1 MGSLNKYL
9 LLVFTIAMSVMG
21 CQQRM
26 ACPAYHSYFILDVS
40 ETKKQFSLF
49 GPDSLPKE
57 NWEVAKQKVGIAEEV
72 AYNQKWDDIR
82 TISMESIYIP
92 LEDPFAQ
99 YQPQFAEADSLVS
112 IDSLAILTDYYD
124 DFENVD
130 QMIYL
135 YHFGKYLNRRNIP
148 GFDPKEEMVEEQE
161 PLIDASFQEGDETT
175 KEKKKLWPF
184 GKKKNKKRD
193 QENTGEEE

>member
-1 MGSLNKYL
+1 MGSILKYL
-9 LLVFTIAMSVMG
+9 LLVIYIAVSAMA

-26 ACPAYHSYFILDVS
+26 ACPAYHSYFILDVA

-49 GPDSLPKE
+49 GPDSLPKQ
-57 NWEVAKQKVGIAEEV
+57 NWEVAKQKVGIAEEIP
-72 AYNQKWDDIR
+72 YRQKWNDLR
-82 TISMESIYIP
+82 TISMESIYLPI
-92 LEDPFAQ
+92 EDPFAQ
-99 YQPQFAEADSLVS
+99 YQTEFAEADSSAS

-148 GFDPKEEMVEEQE
+148 GFDPKEELVEDE
-161 PLIDASFQEGDETT
+161 PLIDSSVLEEDGAP

-184 GKKKNKKRD
+184 GKKKKQK
-193 QENTGEEE
+193 QEEKGEQDTQ